1 MKLHYVPIA
10 AIQIGVEIYLANLPM
25 DTIKPF
31 SIVGK
36 IGKYLIKTIDGI
48 FALILS
54 IGYLSWALVLS
65 TGLFG
70 VSNHVSWNFILGLFF
85 MPVLFIAVF
94 LRHRVASSISDK
106 TPIIFCIISNTA
118 FAVVPIYV
126 YFWR

>member
-1 MKLHYVPIA
+1 
-10 AIQIGVEIYLANLPM
+10 M
-25 DTIKPF
+25 DISEPF

-65 TGLFG
+65 TGSFG
-70 VSNHVSWNFILGLFF
+70 VPNHVSWDFILGLFF
-85 MPVLFIAVF
+85 MPVLFILFF
-94 LRHRVASSISDK
+94 LKHRVDSSISDK
-106 TPIIFCIISNTA
+106 TPIIFCIISNA
-118 FAVVPIYV
+118 ALALVPIYI